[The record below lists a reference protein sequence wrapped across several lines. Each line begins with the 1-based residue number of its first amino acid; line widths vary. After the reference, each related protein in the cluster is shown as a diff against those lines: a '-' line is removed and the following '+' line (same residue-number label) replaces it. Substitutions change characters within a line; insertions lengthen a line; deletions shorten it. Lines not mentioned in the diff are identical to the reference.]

1 MDLKSTNIPLDQFYD
16 TFIKNFIS
24 VVLCLII
31 NYINGTFV
39 LVFFKNTIFYSDPRY
54 ILYTHLVINDMI
66 VLSISVGLQVTIY
79 VVGTF
84 SLSVCC
90 VVLFVA
96 IIVTKNSPLN
106 LACMAIERYI
116 AICKP
121 LHHLQICTVRRTYML
136 IWFIWTLSAV
146 PAFSDIIITLS
157 TRPAS
162 FFSSAILCH
171 MVVIRNTWQ
180 HAVNDTVSNVVYLL
194 FVWTTLIVTYFKV
207 LSAAKAAS
215 TDQVSARKGRNTIIL
230 HGGQLLLC
238 MMSYITPLLST
249 ALVDL
254 FPRSRTT
261 ILFLLFLFSNILP
274 RLLSPLI
281 YGLRDKQFAER
292 VKVYFCCKQK
302 TQIIPVN

>member
-1 MDLKSTNIPLDQFYD
+1 QHKSSVVHTIPMDQFYD

-24 VVLCLII
+24 VVLDLII

-54 ILYTHLVINDMI
+54 ILYTHLVINDIIM
-66 VLSISVGLQVTIY
+66 LSISVGLQVTIY

-90 VVLFVA
+90 VLLFVA
-96 IIVTKNSPLN
+96 VIVTKNSPLN
-106 LACMAIERYI
+106 LACMSIERYI

-121 LHHLQICTVRRTYML
+121 LHHPQICTVRRTYVL
-136 IWFIWTLSAV
+136 IC
-146 PAFSDIIITLS
+146 DIFITLS

-162 FFSSAILCH
+162 FFSTAILCH
-171 MVVIRNTWQ
+171 RVFIYNTWQ

-207 LSAAKAAS
+207 LSAANAAS
-215 TDQVSARKGRNTIIL
+215 TDRVSARKARNTILL

-238 MMSYITPLLST
+238 MMSYITPLIST
-249 ALVDL
+249 ALIDI
-254 FPRSRTT
+254 FPRSRSTILF
-261 ILFLLFLFSNILP
+261 ILFLLSNILP

-292 VKVYFCCKQK
+292 VKVSLFKYA
-302 TQIIPVN
+302 ISILLLN

>member
-1 MDLKSTNIPLDQFYD
+1 MNSTIPMDQFYD
-16 TFIKNFIS
+16 YLNKNVIS
-24 VVLCLII
+24 VFCGLII

-66 VLSISVGLQVTIY
+66 MLSISVCLQVTVH
-79 VVGTF
+79 VVGIF

-90 VVLFVA
+90 VVLLLTS
-96 IIVTKNSPLN
+96 IVTKNSPLN

-121 LHHLQICTVRRTYML
+121 LHHTQICTVRRTYML
-136 IWFIWTLSAV
+136 IWLIWTLSAM
-146 PAFSDIIITLS
+146 PAFTDIFITLS
-157 TRPAS
+157 ARPAS
-162 FFSSAILCH
+162 FFSTSILCQRLFIH
-171 MVVIRNTWQ
+171 NTWE
-180 HAVNDTVSNVVYLL
+180 HTVNDTVSNVVYLT
-194 FVWTTLIVTYFKV
+194 FVWTTLIVTYYKV

-215 TDQVSARKGRNTIIL
+215 TDRVSARKARNTILL

-238 MMSYITPLLST
+238 MMTYINPFIST
-249 ALVDL
+249 SLITL
-254 FPRSRTT
+254 FPQNRST
-261 ILFLLFLFSNILP
+261 ILFILYLLINILP

-292 VKVYFCCKQK
+292 IKVYFCCKQIK
-302 TQIIPVN
+302 TQIIPVK